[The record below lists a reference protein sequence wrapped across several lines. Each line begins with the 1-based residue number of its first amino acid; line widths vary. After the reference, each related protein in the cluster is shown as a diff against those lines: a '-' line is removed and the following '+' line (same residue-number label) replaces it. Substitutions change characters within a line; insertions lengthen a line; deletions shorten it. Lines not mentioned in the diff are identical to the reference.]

1 MSEISADTCSCNIAD
16 QKNINVTDI
25 KRVLVKSVDF
35 TRGRYGM
42 RCQHIKEIDYV
53 IECNGQDEN
62 DFATAP
68 VSITIALLFLVF
80 ILVSIFWFYRW
91 NKARKDKV
99 KTMKENYEA
108 KIDELQKQ
116 IDGTRKT
123 ET

>member
-16 QKNINVTDI
+16 QKNINETDI

-42 RCQHIKEIDYV
+42 RCRHTEEIKYV

-68 VSITIALLFLVF
+68 VSIIIALLFLVF
-80 ILVSIFWFYRW
+80 ILSLF
-91 NKARKDKV
+91 
-99 KTMKENYEA
+99 TC
-108 KIDELQKQ
+108 
-116 IDGTRKT
+116 
-123 ET
+123 